1 VLRDIYPVQWAGRR
15 AVVTL
20 PEHIDVYNAGPIR
33 EELLSVINHGA
44 EVLIVE
50 MSATISCDHAGA
62 DAVGR
67 ASQRAA
73 LSGTKLRLVVTAQIV
88 SRVLS
93 LGGLDRLVPIYP
105 SLEAAIS
112 ASRAP
117 AAVSALVPASA
128 GPGTDQRTPSRPA
141 RQRRAEVP
149 AAWRSDEN
157 GPVIPAAA
165 VTGAPRLEDL
175 ADQARAAV
183 TAEQEQ
189 CDSELFDT
197 VTASLFHAA
206 LNLQA
211 AMDLPV
217 DAARQHVS
225 AALGYLDGTI
235 REIRDAAFTARGHE
249 TALST
254 PADGGTGVM
263 RPTDS

>member
-1 VLRDIYPVQWAGRR
+1 M
-15 AVVTL
+15 VTL

-44 EVLIVE
+44 ETLIVD

-93 LGGLDRLVPIYP
+93 LGGLDRLVSISP

-128 GPGTDQRTPSRPA
+128 DPGTDQRTPTCPA
-141 RQRRAEVP
+141 RQRR
-149 AAWRSDEN
+149 
-157 GPVIPAAA
+157 A
-165 VTGAPRLEDL
+165 VTGAPRLENL

-235 REIRDAAFTARGHE
+235 REIRDAAFTARGYE

-254 PADGGTGVM
+254 PADGGTRV
-263 RPTDS
+263 RPPTDS

>member
-1 VLRDIYPVQWAGRR
+1 VQWAGRR
-15 AVVTL
+15 AMVTL

-44 EVLIVE
+44 ETLIVD

-73 LSGTKLRLVVTAQIV
+73 LNGTKLRLVVTAQIV

-93 LGGLDRLVPIYP
+93 LGGLDRLVSISP

-128 GPGTDQRTPSRPA
+128 DPGT
-141 RQRRAEVP
+141 
-149 AAWRSDEN
+149 
-157 GPVIPAAA
+157 PVMPAAA

-235 REIRDAAFTARGHE
+235 REIRDAAFTARGQE

-254 PADGGTGVM
+254 PADGGTRV
-263 RPTDS
+263 RPPTDS

>member
-15 AVVTL
+15 AMVTL

-44 EVLIVE
+44 ETLIVD

-93 LGGLDRLVPIYP
+93 LGGLDRLVSISP

-128 GPGTDQRTPSRPA
+128 GPRTP
-141 RQRRAEVP
+141 VM
-149 AAWRSDEN
+149 
-157 GPVIPAAA
+157 PAAA
-165 VTGAPRLEDL
+165 VTGGPRLEDL
-175 ADQARAAV
+175 ADQARAAA

-235 REIRDAAFTARGHE
+235 REIRDAAFTARGHK
-249 TALST
+249 TALRT
-254 PADGGTGVM
+254 PSGGTRV
-263 RPTDS
+263 PPDS